1 MGPPQRRVD
10 RLGAKGAQCVVSI
23 NQEGWPAD
31 QDNSKAC
38 PAKTRDPGV
47 PSSPY
52 TTQQTT
58 AELSRQQSLA
68 GVTLQAPR
76 VLSEPPPLRP
86 PASSPA
92 SSSFIKQVGGSFGF
106 MCLELVKGHRFQSQC
121 SEFSQPR
128 RHKQ

>member
-76 VLSEPPPLRP
+76 VLSEPPPSAPRQL
-86 PASSPA
+86 SC
-92 SSSFIKQVGGSFGF
+92 FIQLHRTGWWLLWFYVFRAGERTQVPVPG
-106 MCLELVKGHRFQSQC
+106 
-121 SEFSQPR
+121 
-128 RHKQ
+128 